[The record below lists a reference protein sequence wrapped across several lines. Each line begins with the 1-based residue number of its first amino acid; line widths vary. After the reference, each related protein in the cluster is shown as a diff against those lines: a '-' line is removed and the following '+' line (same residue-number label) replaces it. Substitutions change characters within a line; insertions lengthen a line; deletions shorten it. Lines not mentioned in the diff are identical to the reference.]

1 MVMCKILVVE
11 DERNLRR
18 LYTEEIEIEGHQVTA
33 VSCGKEALRA
43 LESRPI
49 DLVVLDLAFPNG
61 HGMNYSSGIDYLQKM
76 LDRRRNLKVIINSAY
91 PDFKLDFRSWGAE
104 RFITKSSDLT
114 ELKNALNEMIAASHE
129 TVLAASQPYPD
140 R

>member
-18 LYTEEIEIEGHQVTA
+18 LYTEELEIEGHQVTA

-49 DLVVLDLAFPNG
+49 DLVVLNLALPNG
-61 HGMNYSSGIDYLQKM
+61 TGMNYSSGIEYLQKM
-76 LDRRRNLKVIINSAY
+76 LGCCRGLKIIINSAY

-114 ELKNALNEMIAASHE
+114 ELKNAINEMLGGLE
-129 TVLAASQPYPD
+129 